1 MSIDVRTVILLA
13 GIMGGMMS
21 VVLFFMR
28 RNYPP
33 TIRGLGE
40 WATASALIFVSTL
53 LLGAR
58 DAIPDLFSV
67 VAGNMLLL
75 AGLALFHVGS
85 QRFLAL
91 PPWTRLWAGLIL
103 ASLPVMVWYTSVE
116 PHYGIRVL
124 LMSLL
129 MILLTAAHARTIMR
143 HGIRSLATFLC
154 VAALLVQTIAQTVR
168 FFSAF
173 GTTPDSSLF
182 ILSPTQTYFVTTY
195 AFCMLLLCIGV
206 VLMATDKLRAEFEH
220 LASHDSLTGTLT
232 RRALIDACEQELE
245 RFRRKGR
252 AMSLLMV
259 DLDHFKTINDT
270 WGHLMGDRV
279 LTDFCA
285 RVSALLRRPDRL
297 GRFGGEEFVA
307 LLPETS
313 AEEARIVAERIRAEL
328 ETAED
333 QPRCTV
339 SIGIATSRSDDA
351 TIDAVLARADAALY
365 RAKDAGRNRV
375 EAVLQER

>member
-1 MSIDVRTVILLA
+1 MSIDPRTVILLA
-13 GIMGGMMS
+13 GIMGGLMS

-40 WATASALIFVSTL
+40 WASASALIFVSTM

-85 QRFLAL
+85 QRFFGQ
-91 PPWTRLWAGLIL
+91 PPWTRPWAGLIL
-103 ASLPVMVWYTSVE
+103 ASLPAMVWYTNVE

-124 LMSLL
+124 LMSLI
-129 MILLTAAHARTIMR
+129 MILLTAAHARTIVR

-154 VAALLVQTIAQTVR
+154 VAALLAQTGAQTVR

-173 GTTPDSSLF
+173 GTTPESSLF

-220 LASHDSLTGTLT
+220 LASHDSLTGALT
-232 RRALIDACEQELE
+232 RRALIEACEQELE
-245 RFRRKGR
+245 RGRRKR
-252 AMSLLMV
+252 RDMSLLMM
-259 DLDHFKTINDT
+259 DLDHFKGINDSH
-270 WGHLMGDRV
+270 GHLAGDRV
-279 LTDFCA
+279 LTGFVA
-285 RVSALLRRPDRL
+285 RVTALLRRPDRF

-313 AEEARIVAERIRAEL
+313 LQEALIVAERIRAEVAAASGL
-328 ETAED
+328 
-333 QPRCTV
+333 PLCTV
-339 SIGIATSRSDDA
+339 SIGAAASCHDDVSL
-351 TIDAVLARADAALY
+351 DVLLARADAALY
-365 RAKDAGRNRV
+365 QAKAAGRNCV
-375 EAVLQER
+375 KATA